1 MSNIFVVGV
10 CDVPQST
17 NTFMVKAFRK
27 LGHNVTV
34 YNYRTVLKKLSN
46 NQQLLGEDFV
56 ATLKNEKD
64 IDLAAASLY
73 FTLAAHP
80 ELKEG
85 SFTVKYNGAQ
95 LRIMAKDILKKYDMD
110 EATVDGEAIW

>member
-1 MSNIFVVGV
+1 MTNKEALQSQTEYSN
-10 CDVPQST
+10 D
-17 NTFMVKAFRK
+17 NLLEK
-27 LGHNVTV
+27 L
-34 YNYRTVLKKLSN
+34 
-46 NQQLLGEDFV
+46 LLDRGLEAEGIYV
-56 ATLKNEKD
+56 AANEKD

-95 LRIMAKDILKKYDMD
+95 LRMMAKDILKKYDIG
-110 EATVDGEAIW
+110 EATVNGAAIW